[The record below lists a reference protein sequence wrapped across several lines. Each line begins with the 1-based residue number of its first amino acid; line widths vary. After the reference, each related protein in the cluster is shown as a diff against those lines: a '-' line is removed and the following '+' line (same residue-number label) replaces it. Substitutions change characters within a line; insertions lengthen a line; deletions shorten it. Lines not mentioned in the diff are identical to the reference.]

1 MSVHGKILVMT
12 REQKRVLKEY
22 PKAKCT
28 IDDNGHFIIIVDD
41 IILAEEYYLPPALDT
56 ITAWAN
62 AALACKTTQNF
73 NRTHPL
79 RMDLTNI
86 EDKLIRMEKR
96 KTRGK
101 K

>member
-1 MSVHGKILVMT
+1 
-12 REQKRVLKEY
+12 
-22 PKAKCT
+22 
-28 IDDNGHFIIIVDD
+28 
-41 IILAEEYYLPPALDT
+41 
-56 ITAWAN
+56 
-62 AALACKTTQNF
+62 
-73 NRTHPL
+73 L